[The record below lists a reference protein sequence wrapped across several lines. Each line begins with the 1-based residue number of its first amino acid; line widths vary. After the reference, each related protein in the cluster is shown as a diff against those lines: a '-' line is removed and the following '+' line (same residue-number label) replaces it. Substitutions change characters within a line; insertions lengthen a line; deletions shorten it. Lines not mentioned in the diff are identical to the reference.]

1 MKEKTEPSFLHIKG
15 GGNGCISMDTP
26 FWLVIPTSAFVS
38 EHFSSQL
45 PLDLFTCL
53 CCLFPQSVFYF
64 DSLWS
69 LLLSMYFISTY
80 PYFYIPLFSFDLF
93 LAAMCASF
101 LLPTYSISYSFG
113 FFLCIVFFYW
123 LLLQQSIVVLF
134 CCLRLFLKILII
146 FTPVYFY
153 IDSLIYK
160 FIFWSKCTSEA
171 F

>member
-1 MKEKTEPSFLHIKG
+1 
-15 GGNGCISMDTP
+15 MDTP

-80 PYFYIPLFSFDLF
+80 PYFYIPLSSFDLF
-93 LAAMCASF
+93 LQPCVP
-101 LLPTYSISYSFG
+101 L
-113 FFLCIVFFYW
+113 FFY
-123 LLLQQSIVVLF
+123 LHIPYHTVLVFSYALYSSIG
-134 CCLRLFLKILII
+134 
-146 FTPVYFY
+146 YFY
-153 IDSLIYK
+153 NNQLLFYFVVWDFSSRFWLFSHLFISTLIHWFINLFFDLNVRLRHFK
-160 FIFWSKCTSEA
+160 FSFQTRHSRCVV
-171 F
+171 